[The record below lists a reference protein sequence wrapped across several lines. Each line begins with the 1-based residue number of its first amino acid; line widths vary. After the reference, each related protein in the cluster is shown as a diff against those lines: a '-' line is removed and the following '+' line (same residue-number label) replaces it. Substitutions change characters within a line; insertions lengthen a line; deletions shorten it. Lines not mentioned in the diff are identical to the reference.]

1 MSKILAIEFSDHSIK
16 FIEGRRK
23 GKILHI
29 FRKAEI
35 DLPYSILSD
44 GIPKDLHKVS
54 EVLKKILGNSVKH
67 KKAMFLINS
76 NSVFIRKLEL
86 PYVKNSKE
94 TRSMIKFKLQEMQ
107 PSYISQYKIMY
118 KISEIFMSEG
128 VKKARY
134 TVYGMPLKMYEGYI
148 EISERLKLDLAAMD
162 ISSNFTN
169 YILNENINEYGVK
182 KDIVA
187 VINGGKSNV
196 CLSIAHKGIT
206 ELFRI
211 AEYDH
216 EDTLLLKCIDEFYK
230 YMKYYTSLSK
240 DNIIE
245 KIYLIGE
252 SLSDEFKEN
261 LSDLGIE
268 VEVIGEMP
276 CVLEH
281 GPEIKDDF
289 YDYFNLTASFYFDK
303 NHIDFLTEKKDK
315 MKYRFAVGVAV
326 MSAILITALG
336 FSYNFLNYYF
346 KTSMLKNEAYSKNV
360 FISNDDNILLNN
372 EIENIKKKTMFL
384 ENYVVM
390 AGEAKKKTILDNLI
404 SSNLFE
410 KIKDCAANGTKI
422 KSFFAD
428 ANNVEINCES
438 ISLKNVA
445 LFVENL
451 RKIEFVDNVKMT
463 NVEVNKEGEVSKFT
477 YAVTCYLKG
486 VDYEEQ

>member
-1 MSKILAIEFSDHSIK
+1 MSKIIAFEFSDHSIK

-23 GKILHI
+23 GKILRI

-35 DLPYSILSD
+35 DLPYGILSD
-44 GIPKDLHKVS
+44 GIPKDFHEVS
-54 EVLKKILGNSVKH
+54 EVLKKILGNSAKH
-67 KKAMFLINS
+67 KKAVFLINS
-76 NSVFIRKLEL
+76 NTVFIRKLEL

-107 PSYISQYKIMY
+107 PSYINQYKIMY
-118 KISEIFMSEG
+118 KISEVFMCEG

-134 TVYGMPLKMYEGYI
+134 TVYGMPLKMYEGYM

-169 YILNENINEYGVK
+169 YILNENINGHVK

-187 VINGGKSNV
+187 VIYAGKSNM
-196 CLSIAHKGIT
+196 CLSIAYNGIT

-211 AEYDH
+211 TEYDH
-216 EDTLLLKCIDEFYK
+216 EDTLLLKCFDEIRK

-245 KIYLIGE
+245 KIYLIGD
-252 SLSDEFKEN
+252 SLSYEFKED

-268 VEVIGEMP
+268 VEVIREMP

-281 GPEIKDDF
+281 GPEIKDEF
-289 YDYFNLTASFYFDK
+289 YDYFNLTASFYLDE
-303 NHIDFLTEKKDK
+303 NHIDFLTEKKEK

-346 KTSMLKNEAYSKNV
+346 KTSMLKNEVYSKKV
-360 FISNDDNILLNN
+360 FLSNDDNILLNN
-372 EIENIKKKTMFL
+372 EIENMKKKTVFL

-422 KSFFAD
+422 KSFYAD

-438 ISLKNVA
+438 ISLKSVA

-463 NVEVNKEGEVSKFT
+463 NVEVKKEGEVSKFT

>member
-1 MSKILAIEFSDHSIK
+1 MSKIFAFEFNDNSIK

-35 DLPYSILSD
+35 DLSYGILSD
-44 GIPKDLHKVS
+44 GIPKNLHEVS
-54 EVLKKILGNSVKH
+54 EVLKKILGNSAKH
-67 KKAMFLINS
+67 KKAVFLINS
-76 NSVFIRKLEL
+76 NTVFIRKLEL

-107 PSYISQYKIMY
+107 PSYINQYKIMY
-118 KISEIFMSEG
+118 KISEVFMCEG

-134 TVYGMPLKMYEGYI
+134 TVYGMPLKMYEGYM
-148 EISERLKLDLAAMD
+148 EITERLKLDLAAMD

-169 YILNENINEYGVK
+169 YILNENINEHVK
-182 KDIVA
+182 NDIVA
-187 VINGGKSNV
+187 VIYAGKSSM
-196 CLSIAHKGIT
+196 CLSIAYKGII

-211 AEYDH
+211 AEYDN

-252 SLSDEFKEN
+252 YLSHEFKEN

-268 VEVIGEMP
+268 VEVIREMP

-289 YDYFNLTASFYFDK
+289 YDYFNLTASFYLDE
-303 NHIDFLTEKKDK
+303 NHIDFLTEKKNK
-315 MKYRFAVGVAV
+315 IKYRFAVGVAV

-346 KTSMLKNEAYSKNV
+346 KTSMLKNEAYSKKV
-360 FISNDDNILLNN
+360 FLSNDDNILLNN
-372 EIENIKKKTMFL
+372 EIESMKKKTVFL

-404 SSNLFE
+404 SSYLFE

-438 ISLKNVA
+438 ISLKSIA

-451 RKIEFVDNVKMT
+451 RKIDFVDNVKMT
-463 NVEVNKEGEVSKFT
+463 NVEVKKEGEVSKFT